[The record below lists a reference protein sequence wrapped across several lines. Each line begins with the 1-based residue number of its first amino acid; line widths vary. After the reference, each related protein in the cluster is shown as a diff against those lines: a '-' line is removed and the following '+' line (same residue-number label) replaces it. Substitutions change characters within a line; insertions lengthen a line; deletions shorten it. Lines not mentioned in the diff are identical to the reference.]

1 MVVAVSAC
9 SVAAIVVNGHGY
21 CGKLLLF
28 FKTKCVWQI
37 PLAYQWCYAKHW
49 NHLLHCFGLTW
60 SEDPWLPVCW
70 KQAKKYIFVV
80 ISLLVLTTCLMNC
93 LAKKNSATVM
103 CIYLSM
109 QKAHTF
115 SRSFQAYSIICESIL
130 WCQMLAASPIKS
142 LSPMPAALKLVSDLS
157 VTYSSDNL
165 SHWRFRCQLG
175 GLIIKLIIGE
185 AMANSRDESMKPN

>member
-1 MVVAVSAC
+1 
-9 SVAAIVVNGHGY
+9 
-21 CGKLLLF
+21 
-28 FKTKCVWQI
+28 
-37 PLAYQWCYAKHW
+37 
-49 NHLLHCFGLTW
+49 
-60 SEDPWLPVCW
+60 
-70 KQAKKYIFVV
+70 
-80 ISLLVLTTCLMNC
+80 
-93 LAKKNSATVM
+93 
-103 CIYLSM
+103 M

-115 SRSFQAYSIICESIL
+115 SRSLQAYSIICESIL